1 MKPSAKTFYS
11 IGAYIFIALLLYAFG
26 TAYMDN
32 DASMGGAEY
41 VGIVALTMSLL
52 LCLMLGGYLHIT
64 ERGTDVLPEDWEEA
78 EVEDAAGIYGFFS
91 PGSIW
96 PFAMTCA
103 IGILGYGLAFYFL
116 WMIVLGLAMLAWSAT
131 MLSLQYGLP
140 KEKH

>member
-1 MKPSAKTFYS
+1 MKPSAKTFYA
-11 IGAYIFIALLLYAFG
+11 IGAYLFIALLLYAFG
-26 TAYMDN
+26 TTYMDN
-32 DASMGGAEY
+32 DGSMMGAES

-52 LCLMLGGYLHIT
+52 LCLMLGGYFHIT
-64 ERGTDVLPEDWEEA
+64 DRGSDVLPEDWEEA

-103 IGILGYGLAFYFL
+103 ITILGFGLAFYFL

>member
-64 ERGTDVLPEDWEEA
+64 ER
-78 EVEDAAGIYGFFS
+78 
-91 PGSIW
+91 
-96 PFAMTCA
+96 
-103 IGILGYGLAFYFL
+103 
-116 WMIVLGLAMLAWSAT
+116 
-131 MLSLQYGLP
+131 
-140 KEKH
+140 